1 MEELDLQSKLL
12 YKSALKKLTGC
23 KRRAFAA
30 ELCTTYFNGS
40 ARKTERAFANQLLN
54 GIMHGVFIVAN
65 FEFFDNMTGGEFFTF
80 VLFVK
85 GQNCGL

>member
-12 YKSALKKLTGC
+12 YKSALKKLTGY

-40 ARKTERAFANQLLN
+40 ARKTERALGVSREVVELGLHETRT
-54 GIMHGVFIVAN
+54 GIRCLDN
-65 FEFFDNMTGGEFFTF
+65 FGARGR
-80 VLFVK
+80 K
-85 GQNCGL
+85 KKSQNLSI